1 MKKRTKSFGAALVLG
16 GILCSGLTHTKCRQ
30 EPTIDKKED
39 PKDKNPEIA
48 PATRT
53 KKQPAIDTTKRI
65 TMPSGWSYEIITA
78 APADAQIAQNG
89 QKVSVHY
96 TGWLDNNG
104 KEGKKFD
111 SSVDRGQ
118 KFEFYLGRGAV
129 IRGWDEAVAN
139 MKIGEK
145 IRIYLPADLAYG
157 NRGAGNLIPAN
168 AALIFDIE
176 LFEAK

>member
-1 MKKRTKSFGAALVLG
+1 MKKTIKHFGSALVLG
-16 GILCSGLTHTKCRQ
+16 GIVCGGTMQAKCRQ
-30 EPTIDKKED
+30 EPTTEKQETPQNKKMEV
-39 PKDKNPEIA
+39 A
-48 PATRT
+48 PTTKA
-53 KKQPAIDTTKRI
+53 KKQTVSSAKRI
-65 TMPSGWSYEIITA
+65 TMPSGWSYEIISA
-78 APADAQIAQNG
+78 APAGAQVPKFG

-104 KEGKKFD
+104 KEGRKFD

-118 KFEFYLGRGAV
+118 QFEFYLGRGAV
-129 IRGWDEAVAN
+129 IKGWDEAVAH

-145 IRIYLPADLAYG
+145 IRVYLPADLAYG
-157 NRGAGNLIPAN
+157 NRGAGNIIPAN